1 MRPVTRLRSFLGCA
15 LLVALGIKAASLVI
29 DPIIVV
35 LAGLLL
41 VSLLASL
48 FSDL

>member
-1 MRPVTRLRSFLGCA
+1 MRPVTRLRRLLGYA
-15 LLVALGIKAASLVI
+15 LLVALGIKAVSLVI

-41 VSLLASL
+41 ISLFASLL
-48 FSDL
+48 SDF